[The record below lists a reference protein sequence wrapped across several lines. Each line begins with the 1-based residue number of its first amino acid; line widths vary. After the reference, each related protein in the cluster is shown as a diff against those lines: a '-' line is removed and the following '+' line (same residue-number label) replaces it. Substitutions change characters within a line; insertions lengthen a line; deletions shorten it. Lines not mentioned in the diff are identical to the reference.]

1 MTLAELINKARL
13 VGSQISNAWVPL
25 KDENGNEVDIDF
37 AIISKDDDSCQV
49 SHIEL
54 IKK

>member
-13 VGSQISNAWVPL
+13 VGSQISNAWIPL
-25 KDENGNEVDIDF
+25 KDKEGNEVDIDF